1 MASLREAPGAL
12 DLRFRSV
19 LENAVQGFL
28 IHQDF
33 RPIFANQAFADLFG
47 YPDPASILA
56 LESIIGLYAP
66 DERERL
72 TGYRD
77 ARLHGGAAP
86 VKYEYQGL
94 RADGSLV
101 WLENL
106 VSVVDWDGGPAFF
119 NAATDIS
126 DRKRTEELLRESE
139 RRFRDYAESATDWL
153 WAMDENLRWTYF
165 SGRFEEATGHPPSR
179 FLGKTRRE
187 LIEKGDT
194 VYGPMTTR
202 ADWDRHLADLEAH
215 RPFRNFRH
223 PRILPDGQIRY
234 VSISGKP
241 VWDEEGNFKGY
252 RGTGAN
258 VTDQVVAELALRQRE
273 AELRMH
279 RDRAEE
285 ANLAKSKFLAN
296 VSHELRTPLNAII
309 GFSDIMSHALLGDQD
324 PERYREYAK
333 NIHDS
338 AAQLLKLIT
347 DILDITTIQAGEHP
361 FSIERVSFAEMVEEC
376 FTLSHELS
384 NDRKVELVADLP
396 GDLPPMRA
404 DRSAIRRILLNLL
417 SNAIR
422 YSPDGGT
429 VTVSASATD
438 GWFDFAVVDRGPG
451 IARDDLSRLTDPFE
465 RGRRDPYRSEEGTGL
480 GLTIVNSLVELH
492 GGKLN
497 IESELGKGTRVRIS
511 LPLKPAGKSPRQ

>member
-1 MASLREAPGAL
+1 MGSVKGISDILDSRFREAL
-12 DLRFRSV
+12 Q
-19 LENAVQGFL
+19 NAGQGFL
-28 IHQDF
+28 IHQNF
-33 RPIFANQAFADLFG
+33 RPVFVNRAFSDLFG
-47 YPDPASILA
+47 YPEPEDILA
-56 LESIIGLYAP
+56 MDSIMELYAP
-66 DERERL
+66 HERARL
-72 TGYRD
+72 TNFGN
-77 ARLHGGAAP
+77 ARMRGEAVP
-86 VKYEYQGL
+86 EKYEYQGL
-94 RADGSLV
+94 RHDGGLV
-101 WLENL
+101 WLENV
-106 VSVVDWDGGPAFF
+106 VSIVDWDGSKAFF

-126 DRKRTEELLRESE
+126 DRKRTEALLRESE

-153 WAMDENLRWTYF
+153 WEMDENLRWTYF

-179 FLGKTRRE
+179 FIGKTRRE
-187 LIEKGDT
+187 FIEKGDT

-202 ADWDRHLADLEAH
+202 TDWERHLADLDAH

-241 VWDEEGNFKGY
+241 VWDEEGSFKGY

-309 GFSDIMSHALLGDQD
+309 GFSDIMSRALLGQQD
-324 PERYREYAK
+324 PDRYRGYAK

-338 AAQLLKLIT
+338 AGQLLKLIT

-361 FSIERVSFAEMVEEC
+361 FNAEEFDFAAVVNEC
-376 FTLSHELS
+376 FGLSSEQSDKRGVVL
-384 NDRKVELVADLP
+384 EADLP
-396 GDLPPMRA
+396 PDLTPLIA
-404 DRSAIRRILLNLL
+404 DRGGIRRILLNLL

-422 YSPDGGT
+422 YSPAGNSVT
-429 VTVSASATD
+429 VTASAT
-438 GWFDFAVVDRGPG
+438 GAWFDFAVVDRGAG
-451 IARDDLSRLTDPFE
+451 IAPSDLSRLTDPFE

-480 GLTIVNSLVELH
+480 GLTIVRSLVDLH
-492 GGKLN
+492 GGKLQ
-497 IESELGKGTRVRIS
+497 IESDLGKGTRVRVS
-511 LPLKPAGKSPRQ
+511 LPRKLSGK